1 MSLRGRIVL
10 TILLATMS
18 FSYAIAE
25 TTLYLAGSDK
35 NSEEYQMFTA
45 AHPELTVNTET
56 NIYLS
61 TNEIISAFLT
71 GEFPFDTFVMTS
83 SSFDIKQMIS
93 KGYSAPLSGSPLLS
107 AEIRKMY
114 EPIQALLT
122 QDSNI
127 YGAPFYCYVG
137 YYVYSPEAW
146 AQAGL
151 SEQDVPTS
159 FEEYLNF
166 LEAWVERIID
176 HPEDDISICNMF
188 DSEQYGAHSYIS
200 YLVDRL
206 VSNHIMQCNY
216 ANEPIRFDTPLFRNL
231 LARCQS
237 IGADLYTYE
246 PVQKGEYGLFDD
258 LYGMRQ
264 LQYLVPLRLTAG
276 QPVLIKGTL
285 YTAFL
290 NVRSE
295 HQELAME
302 YLENCVTC
310 IPPEV
315 GAYLYR
321 AALPVE
327 DPEYKRAMD
336 AVQGAIQTLEKRLEN
351 TELEPLERN
360 TLEDQLQEKKHQW
373 DGMSV
378 SEQRYLI
385 SENDLKLY
393 RDYGENLYFQAP
405 SIFDPA
411 TPEGQNIK
419 QLRDQF
425 STGYATVDQFVSQ
438 LDQLAWILE
447 MEDNR

>member
-1 MSLRGRIVL
+1 MKKLRAKIWIVL
-10 TILLATMS
+10 VFLLTITSLSST
-18 FSYAIAE
+18 IAE

-83 SSFDIKQMIS
+83 SSFDIKQMLF
-93 KGYSAPLSGSPLLS
+93 KGYCASLTSSSLLS
-107 AEIRKMY
+107 AEIQKMY
-114 EPIQALLT
+114 EPIQTLLT
-122 QDSNI
+122 QDASV

-159 FEEYLNF
+159 FEEYLDF
-166 LEAWVERIID
+166 LEVWVERIIN

-188 DSEQYGAHSYIS
+188 DSEQYGEHSYIS

-264 LQYLVPLRLTAG
+264 LQYLVPLRLTAD
-276 QPVLIKGTL
+276 QPILIKGTL

-290 NVRSE
+290 NVRSQ

-321 AALPVE
+321 DAQPVE

-336 AVQGAIQTLEKRLEN
+336 AVQSEIQALEKRLESA
-351 TELEPLERN
+351 ELEQLERN
-360 TLEDQLQEKKHQW
+360 ILEDQLQ
-373 DGMSV
+373 
-378 SEQRYLI
+378 
-385 SENDLKLY
+385 
-393 RDYGENLYFQAP
+393 
-405 SIFDPA
+405 
-411 TPEGQNIK
+411 
-419 QLRDQF
+419 
-425 STGYATVDQFVSQ
+425 
-438 LDQLAWILE
+438 
-447 MEDNR
+447 